1 MEDIIMM
8 LKSVIDAVPKVCIMM
23 NVPEKKLDEI
33 LALLPTNNPTVSHLA
48 KGEWIDIMAVIDA
61 DALRELFPKLKAHG
75 AKSIAQ
81 MPVNKIIE

>member
-23 NVPEKKLDEI
+23 NVPENRLSEI

-48 KGEWIDIMAVIDA
+48 KGEWVDIMAVID
-61 DALRELFPKLKAHG
+61 DDGLRELFPKLKAHG

-81 MPVNKIIE
+81 IPVNKIID